1 MGRAPTVR
9 PGAAAQPE
17 RTMPYLIPL
26 GAGIAVGL
34 LYDLVRRQSCAPPRI
49 ALAGLPGIV
58 PGEHAIPFVPAQVR
72 PSAAQVQDAGCAG
85 KTTETTTCN
94 LDK

>member
-1 MGRAPTVR
+1 MGRAPSVR

-17 RTMPYLIPL
+17 RTMPYLNPL

-34 LYDLVRRQSCAPPRI
+34 PDTRVRVQSPASPLI

-58 PGEHAIPFVPAQVR
+58 LGEHAIPFVQARLWPLA
-72 PSAAQVQDAGCAG
+72 PQVQEADSTG
-85 KTTETTTCN
+85 KPTETTTCN